1 MIRALTFGLEDDAQ
15 QASEVA
21 GRPALL
27 LEPAQIFGGDI
38 VEFSSGKFSERHFP
52 RAQLLPIGG
61 GFGGIHGDMLGS
73 RILFGKVDRAAACPI
88 HQLVFGGWP
97 IKFPHMPEFADDPS
111 NSPQDDLH
119 YREYKI
125 LLRPE
130 RFTSPQAFK
139 DFWHVVKGVAAE
151 NDVRIEEAENAF
163 ASQVR
168 EVLFFDTPSYDLYN
182 NHFIVRLRTLYQEG
196 WPVGT
201 PELTVKFRHPD
212 LERAAAVDI
221 RPALAGETR
230 IKFKQELLPLKDRLG
245 EIRSIYSH
253 NSVLALPRE
262 TMNFALENIT
272 HAFPAFR
279 EVEAKGTEPI
289 ALVNDMAV
297 EEVQVNVGLT
307 HFGHHYNGK
316 TTIAVWRSRKLE
328 TPVCGEFAF
337 QCKFKKSDELHPDT
351 LAKADAFHKELQ
363 MKAAE
368 WVLLGTTKTSMVYGL
383 GNKTVVNHE

>member
-1 MIRALTFGLEDDAQ
+1 
-15 QASEVA
+15 
-21 GRPALL
+21 
-27 LEPAQIFGGDI
+27 
-38 VEFSSGKFSERHFP
+38 
-52 RAQLLPIGG
+52 
-61 GFGGIHGDMLGS
+61 
-73 RILFGKVDRAAACPI
+73 
-88 HQLVFGGWP
+88 
-97 IKFPHMPEFADDPS
+97 
-111 NSPQDDLH
+111 
-119 YREYKI
+119 
-125 LLRPE
+125 
-130 RFTSPQAFK
+130 
-139 DFWHVVKGVAAE
+139 VKGVAAE
-151 NDVRIEEAENAF
+151 NDVRIEEAGNAF
-163 ASQVR
+163 VNQVR
-168 EVLFFDTPSYDLYN
+168 EVLFFDTPAYDLYN
-182 NHFIVRLRTLYQEG
+182 NHFIVRLRTLYHDG
-196 WPVGT
+196 WPMGT
-201 PELTVKFRHPD
+201 PELTVKFRHAE

-245 EIRSIYSH
+245 DIRSIYSH

-262 TMNFALENIT
+262 AMNFALENIT

-279 EVEAKGTEPI
+279 EVEAKGTGPI

-337 QCKFKKSDELHPDT
+337 QCKFKKSDDLHPDT

-363 MKAAE
+363 MKAAD
-368 WVLLGTTKTSMVYGL
+368 WVLLGTTKTAMVYGL

>member
-1 MIRALTFGLEDDAQ
+1 M
-15 QASEVA
+15 VA
-21 GRPALL
+21 R
-27 LEPAQIFGGDI
+27 
-38 VEFSSGKFSERHFP
+38 
-52 RAQLLPIGG
+52 
-61 GFGGIHGDMLGS
+61 
-73 RILFGKVDRAAACPI
+73 
-88 HQLVFGGWP
+88 
-97 IKFPHMPEFADDPS
+97 MPEFADDPS
-111 NSPQDDLH
+111 NTPHDDLH

-163 ASQVR
+163 VNQVR
-168 EVLFFDTPSYDLYN
+168 EVLFFDTPAYDLYN
-182 NHFIVRLRTLYQEG
+182 NHFIVRLRTLYHDG
-196 WPVGT
+196 WPMGT
-201 PELTVKFRHPD
+201 PELTVKFRHPE

-245 EIRSIYSH
+245 DIRSIYSH

-262 TMNFALENIT
+262 AMNFALENIT

-279 EVEAKGTEPI
+279 EVEAKGTGPI

-337 QCKFKKSDELHPDT
+337 QCKFKKSDDLHPDT

-363 MKAAE
+363 MKAAD
-368 WVLLGTTKTSMVYGL
+368 WVLLGTTKTAMVYGL

>member
-1 MIRALTFGLEDDAQ
+1 
-15 QASEVA
+15 
-21 GRPALL
+21 
-27 LEPAQIFGGDI
+27 
-38 VEFSSGKFSERHFP
+38 
-52 RAQLLPIGG
+52 
-61 GFGGIHGDMLGS
+61 
-73 RILFGKVDRAAACPI
+73 
-88 HQLVFGGWP
+88 
-97 IKFPHMPEFADDPS
+97 MPEFADDPS
-111 NSPQDDLH
+111 NSPHDDLH

-163 ASQVR
+163 ANQVR
-168 EVLFFDTPSYDLYN
+168 EVLFFDTPAYDLYN
-182 NHFIVRLRTLYQEG
+182 NHFIVRLRTLYHDG
-196 WPVGT
+196 WPMGT
-201 PELTVKFRHPD
+201 PELTVKFRHPE

-245 EIRSIYSH
+245 DIRSIYSH

-262 TMNFALENIT
+262 AMNFALENIT

-279 EVEAKGTEPI
+279 EVEAKGTGPI

-297 EEVQVNVGLT
+297 EEVQVNVGLM

-337 QCKFKKSDELHPDT
+337 QCKFKKSDDLHSDT

-363 MKAAE
+363 MKAAD
-368 WVLLGTTKTSMVYGL
+368 WVLLGTTKTAMVYGL